1 MKGVLFLDKHLKEF
15 NFDENINTTF
25 TEENKQSVLEKINE
39 IEKKR
44 KKKQS
49 YFANG
54 LTLAFS
60 AGLIILGYTFVSNN
74 IEGTKE
80 NASDPNNTENELILN
95 QNGKETNEVLASE
108 DDDDDK
114 KKEELEVGAY
124 FDEFWN
130 PESLSKRNSKTG
142 IYEHYDYSDSNY
154 NLYVAHLRAALIT
167 DNAIFLS
174 REMMDYSNYKR
185 YLDSILFFLH
195 EIEPGGEKIDEYQMA
210 IQLAEQAIENDVEK
224 GDPILDELHMILHEL
239 DEYYNAEA
247 LQDHV
252 TSQFGIRFNSVE

>member
-1 MKGVLFLDKHLKEF
+1 LDKHLKEF
-15 NFDENINTTF
+15 NFDEKINTTF
-25 TEENKQSVLEKINE
+25 TEENKQSVLGKIND

-44 KKKQS
+44 NKKHN
-49 YFANG
+49 YFSNG

-60 AGLIILGYTFVSNN
+60 VGLIILGFTFVSNN

-95 QNGKETNEVLASE
+95 QNGEEPMEVLTTE
-108 DDDDDK
+108 DDDK
-114 KKEELEVGAY
+114 EKEELEVGAY
-124 FDEFWN
+124 FDDFWN

-167 DNAIFLS
+167 DNALFLS
-174 REMMDYSNYKR
+174 QEMMDYSNYKR
-185 YLDSILFFLH
+185 YLNSILFFLN
-195 EIEPGGEKIDEYQMA
+195 EIEPGGEKIDEFQMA

-252 TSQFGIRFNSVE
+252 TSESGIIFDSGE